1 MTTSKSIETKTIPF
15 GGILLIL
22 LGIYILLEQILD
34 IQMKGGIFLAALG
47 LIFILWGS
55 TQHKAG
61 LLIPG
66 GILTGMSIGIMLV
79 EDSGTIPTLY
89 SEGVFLLALG
99 AGFGLVKI
107 LVHLFTTEKYW
118 WAVIVASILALLGS
132 GLIILEM
139 PDTHAIKHLIEVIF
153 TGLQY
158 LWPLALILLGII
170 IILKR
175 R

>member
-1 MTTSKSIETKTIPF
+1 MTTSKSTETKTIPF

-22 LGIYILLEQILD
+22 LGILILLEQIFD

-66 GILTGMSIGIMLV
+66 GILTGMSIGVMLV
-79 EDSGTIPTLY
+79 EDSGTIPTSY
-89 SEGVFLLALG
+89 AEGVFLLSLG
-99 AGFGLVKI
+99 AGFGLVTI
-107 LVHLFTTEKYW
+107 LAHLFTIEKYW
-118 WAVIVASILALLGS
+118 WAAIVASILSLLGS

-139 PDTHAIKHLIEVIF
+139 PDGHVIKQLIEVIF
-153 TGLQY
+153 AGLQY
-158 LWPLALILLGII
+158 LWPLALILLGITI
-170 IILKR
+170 VLKR